1 MIYFE
6 ESRFLGNVQ
15 FENKNSLNKYNI
27 LIEVIEFSL
36 WKINNIILD

>member
-15 FENKNSLNKYNI
+15 FENKNSLKNSND
-27 LIEVIEFSL
+27 E
-36 WKINNIILD
+36 INY